1 MYDLTVGI
9 VSHHN
14 RNEMITLLDSIQH
27 YTKGIRYRIY
37 VVDNGAPNY
46 DTAAFLREAYPHIT
60 VLCRENKGFGA
71 GHNELIPYMD
81 SRYHA
86 VVNPDISLKDDALT
100 ALVQYLDDHPE
111 CTMVCPKITFE
122 DGTEQPLPKR
132 SPSYRYLVLG
142 RLGNHIKPFRK
153 YRVAYTRADENLSEP
168 TEVDFC
174 SGCFFVTRTANY
186 KKIGGFDEDYFMY
199 LEDADF
205 TERMHLLGKTVY
217 HPQISVI
224 HHWKGGSRQSK
235 KLLWMHIR
243 SMMLYMKKKRKQK
256 RKLKKLNHA

>member
-1 MYDLTVGI
+1 MYDLTIGI

-14 RNEMITLLDSIQH
+14 RDEMITLLDSILQ
-27 YTKGIRYRIY
+27 YTKEIRYRVY
-37 VVDNGAPNY
+37 VVDNGEPQY
-46 DTAAFLREAYPHIT
+46 DTAAFLREAYPQIT

-71 GHNELIPYMD
+71 GHNALIPYMD

-86 VVNPDISLKDDALT
+86 VVNPDISIESDVFSD
-100 ALVQYLDDHPE
+100 LVHYLDAHPE
-111 CTMVCPKITFE
+111 CSMVCPKVTFA

-132 SPSYRYLVLG
+132 SPSYRYLILG

-153 YRVAYTRADENLSEP
+153 YRVAYTRSDENLTAP

-174 SGCFFVTRTANY
+174 SGCFFVCRSTDY

-205 TERMHLLGKTVY
+205 TERMHDLGKTIY
-217 HPQISVI
+217 HPNISVV

-235 KLLWMHIR
+235 KLLFMHIR
-243 SMMLYMKKKRKQK
+243 SMLLYMKKKRIHN
-256 RKLKKLNHA
+256 RKLKKLKKV